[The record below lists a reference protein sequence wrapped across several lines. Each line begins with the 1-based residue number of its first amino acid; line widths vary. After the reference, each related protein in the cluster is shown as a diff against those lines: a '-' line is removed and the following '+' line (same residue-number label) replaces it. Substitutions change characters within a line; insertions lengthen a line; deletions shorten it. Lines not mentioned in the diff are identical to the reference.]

1 MTDRPLDRGAAGP
14 VWAPGGSM
22 PIRGRER
29 QVRALD
35 SAIDA
40 VVEGRPGVILIEG
53 AAGYGKS
60 RLLSEAAARAQ
71 TAGVR
76 VGLAGADPDDRDAP
90 FVPLLAALSQDAAP
104 VLSLDE
110 LGALREL
117 RDERYWFV
125 LSIGEALERAASAK
139 PLLIGLDD
147 VQWADGSTI
156 EAVRTLSG
164 RLASAPILWVLTF
177 RPRHESAAL
186 GRLIAEM
193 DDSESTTLVLDPL
206 DPAAIREVTA
216 DHLRVVPDDAFLEL
230 VAAAEGVPFFLV
242 EILRGLLEDDH
253 LDPTGSAARVRDTRA
268 PLRSTVAFDGRLRRL
283 SLDGRHVV
291 QVGAVLGRS
300 FRSDDVATMLD
311 IAVSRLINV
320 FDELTQADMLI
331 AAGDRWAFRHDIIRQ
346 AVLDAMAVPM
356 RRTLERRA
364 ADVLLAAGIP
374 PIDVARRVAAG
385 AEPGDRRAIDT
396 LSAAARSLLA
406 SDPFTAAELSEQAL
420 VLTPVGDPLRARLAC
435 EAVVGMHLAGRES
448 DAFQL
453 AADMLADVSEAEPYG
468 ELQLSIAKMYSL
480 PARTRVEC
488 GLQGL
493 AAPGISSALRA
504 RHLSV
509 LVLSHTASGDVHAA
523 AQTVAP
529 AAAMIELTGDG
540 PAELH
545 LAFSQMSLDEAT
557 YRYSEALGRVPTIQR
572 LASAMGD
579 GVPALAADWLRA
591 NVLVSLDEFQQ
602 AWDVSVDGLRFARE
616 HHQAWIASRWEFWQ
630 GWCLFQQGRLSDARA
645 VLDGALTA
653 EGLGVATALPDAA
666 AVAALGRLARHM
678 GDQHLVDRCLV
689 VARASLELDTF
700 DDARRH
706 LGWFV
711 ISEALAGGDLPI
723 AREVLSSIRRDGVV
737 LPVLAVDV
745 GVEVMAVRVGRQLGE
760 DNLAA
765 NAVAAARDRAEQNP
779 NCGSLAA
786 VAAHATGLH
795 LDDIESMATAC
806 ETLAQGPRPLAASS
820 AFEDL
825 GRLLAE
831 RGNDRDAV
839 EALGRSLEFATVA
852 GADWDARRV
861 RRRLRAFGV
870 RRRLSV
876 PARPDNGWEALTP
889 AELAVALYVGRG
901 LTNREAAEALFVSPH
916 TVSAHL
922 RRVFEKLGIRSR
934 VELARAVVA
943 RERPATSG

>member
-1 MTDRPLDRGAAGP
+1 MPL
-14 VWAPGGSM
+14 
-22 PIRGRER
+22 RGRER
-29 QVRALD
+29 HVSALD

-40 VVEGRPGVILIEG
+40 VVEGRPGLVLIEG
-53 AAGYGKS
+53 SAGYGKS
-60 RLLSEAAARAQ
+60 RLLTETAARAR

-76 VGLAGADPDDRDAP
+76 VALAGADPDDRDAP

-125 LSIGEALERAASAK
+125 LAMGEALERAASAK

-147 VQWADGSTI
+147 LQWADSSTI

-177 RPRHESAAL
+177 RPRHESMAL
-186 GRLIAEM
+186 GRLIAEL
-193 DDSESTTLVLDPL
+193 DDSRSTSLVLDPL
-206 DPAAIREVTA
+206 DPAAIREVAA
-216 DHLRVVPDDAFLEL
+216 DHLRVVPDDAFVEV

-242 EILRGLLEDDH
+242 EILRGLLDDDRVD
-253 LDPTGSAARVRDTRA
+253 LTGSVARLRDTHA
-268 PLRSTVAFDGRLRRL
+268 PPRSIVTFDGRLRRL

-300 FRSDDVATMLD
+300 FRGDDVATMLD
-311 IAVSRLINV
+311 IAVSSLINV
-320 FDELTQADMLI
+320 FEELTRADMLI
-331 AAGDRWAFRHDIIRQ
+331 AVGDRWAFRHDIIRQ

-396 LSAAARSLLA
+396 LAAAARSLLGT
-406 SDPFTAAELSEQAL
+406 DPFTAAELSEQAL
-420 VLTPVGDPLRARLAC
+420 VLTPAGDPMRARLAC
-435 EAVVGMHLAGRES
+435 ETVVGMHLAGRER

-453 AADMLADVSEAEPYG
+453 AADMLADVSEPEAYG

-493 AAPGISSALRA
+493 AATGISSVLRA

-523 AQTVAP
+523 AETVAQ
-529 AAAMIELTGDG
+529 AAAMVDDTGDG
-540 PAELH
+540 PSELH

-557 YRYSEALGRVPTIQR
+557 YRYSEALGRVSTIRR
-572 LASAMGD
+572 LASATGD
-579 GVPALAADWLRA
+579 EVPVLAAEWLRA

-602 AWDVSVDGLRFARE
+602 AWDVSADGLHFARE

-653 EGLGVATALPDAA
+653 EGLGVATALPDAI

-689 VARASLELDTF
+689 VARASLDLDTF

-711 ISEALAGGDLPI
+711 ISEALAGGDLTA

-745 GVEVMAVRVGRQLGE
+745 GAEVTAVRAGRHLG
-760 DNLAA
+760 DDKLAA
-765 NAVAAARDRAEQNP
+765 NAVAAARSRAERNP
-779 NCGSLAA
+779 GCASLAA
-786 VAAHATGLH
+786 VAAHAKGLH
-795 LDDIESMATAC
+795 LDDIERVATAC
-806 ETLAQGPRPLAASS
+806 EMLAPGPRPLAASS

-831 RGNDRDAV
+831 RGAQRDAV
-839 EALGRSLEFATVA
+839 EALGRSLEFATAA
-852 GADWDARRV
+852 GAVSDARRV
-861 RRRLRAFGV
+861 RQRLRALGV

-876 PARPDNGWEALTP
+876 PTRPDRGWEAMTP
-889 AELAVALYVGRG
+889 AELAVALNVGRG
-901 LTNREAAEALFVSPH
+901 MTNREAAETLFVSPH
-916 TVSAHL
+916 TVSTHL
-922 RRVFEKLGIRSR
+922 RHVFEKLGIRSR
-934 VELARAVVA
+934 VELAREVSA
-943 RERPATSG
+943 RERPATSR